1 MEINQDDGG
10 HIGSGETYRKNDD
23 VEKNMASDDDYDA
36 NYREKCWSRV
46 DWTELEACV
55 ECDGLG
61 NYWLAI

>member
-1 MEINQDDGG
+1 
-10 HIGSGETYRKNDD
+10 
-23 VEKNMASDDDYDA
+23 MASDDDYDA